1 MAASMTPLTHDDPQ
15 RLGPYR
21 LVARLGSGGMG
32 TVYLARSAGGRTVAL
47 KTMHADLVSGEA
59 GTAGA
64 EFRTRFRL
72 ETDAARVIG
81 DRYGAEVVDAD
92 PLAETPWLATEYVL
106 GPPLDEAVAVCG
118 PLPEATTRALG
129 AALCEAL
136 GQLHRSGVVHRDLK
150 PSNILLTSA
159 GPKVIDFGIAR
170 AAGDDHLTRT
180 GTAAGTPAFMSPE
193 QASGVEHT
201 PVGDVFALAGVLVF
215 ACTGHGPF
223 GGGQAADLLYRVRYG
238 EADLSGVPAGLL
250 PLLQRCLAK
259 EPEHRPGT
267 EELAGLLAEVL
278 PGGAADFADHLPDAL
293 HADILRRAAVAWQPP
308 PPRLPSPEQAEAA
321 TQPGAAKGPS
331 RRRVLALA
339 GAGAVAAGGAG
350 VGAWAYLRDD
360 EKKPAAKPG
369 PKKPEAPKEL
379 WTRPVVGGDGA
390 FTLATGGN
398 YVMLLTSTGGGQ
410 FVDAR
415 NGKLRGIDDLATPSL
430 GIIGDDS
437 GFYSISSRS
446 ASGEGTYAVFTTDP
460 ESGEQA
466 EHVALHGAELKGT
479 AAEGLENGILLMRAT
494 ARWVTRV
501 YRDKET
507 RKRVVE
513 KTPWTPQFVAA
524 EMETGKLLWGFDNES
539 PDAGPSYAT
548 ALTKNEALIRV
559 ESTLTCLDVRTGEER
574 WTWKAPEAD
583 RDSLAGLQQFPTVA
597 GHVLLGLRDLTAL
610 RLSDGKVGWTL
621 GEGRDARAELGPDTR
636 LYGTPAVKDGK
647 VYVVENGNGLLAV
660 DGASGEVEWEA
671 EADWAGPQAF
681 IVAPVIGRKYAY
693 VGTGGR
699 DWVRAVDLDEHR
711 TAWSYRGP
719 EDNERPMVLKQ
730 DDAKVVLV
738 VTAAEVRG
746 LPLQ

>member
-1 MAASMTPLTHDDPQ
+1 MATPLTHDDPQ
-15 RLGPYR
+15 QLGPYR

-32 TVYLARSAGGRTVAL
+32 TVYLARSTGGRTVAL

-59 GTAGA
+59 GTTGA

-81 DRYGAEVVDAD
+81 DHYGAEVVDAD

-106 GPPLDEAVAVCG
+106 GPPLDEAVAVSG
-118 PLPEATTRALG
+118 PLPETTTRALG

-150 PSNILLTSA
+150 PSNILLTSS

-259 EPEHRPGT
+259 EQEARPGT
-267 EELAGLLAEVL
+267 DELAGLLAEGL
-278 PGGAADFADHLPDAL
+278 PGGTADFADHLPDAL
-293 HADILRRAAVAWQPP
+293 HADILRRAAVAWQPQ
-308 PPRLPSPEQAEAA
+308 PPRLPSPEQAAME
-321 TQPGAAKGPS
+321 TQLGAGGTGPS
-331 RRRVLALA
+331 RRKVLALA
-339 GAGAVAAGGAG
+339 GAGAVAVGGAG
-350 VGAWAYLRDD
+350 VGAWAFLRDD
-360 EKKPAAKPG
+360 EKEPEAKPKA
-369 PKKPEAPKEL
+369 KKPKAPKEL
-379 WTRPVVGGDGA
+379 WTRPVVGGGGA
-390 FTLATGGN
+390 FSLATGGT
-398 YVMLLTSTGGGQ
+398 YVLLLTSAGGGQ

-415 NGKLRGIDDLATPSL
+415 NGKLRGVDDAAMPSL
-430 GIIGDDS
+430 GIVGDDS
-437 GFYSISSRS
+437 GFYAVGSRDISGDGS
-446 ASGEGTYAVFTTDP
+446 YAVFTSDP
-460 ESGEQA
+460 ETGERE
-466 EHVALHGAELKGT
+466 EHVVLKGAEVKGT
-479 AAEGLENGILLMRAT
+479 AIEGYENDIMLMRAT

-501 YRDKET
+501 YKDKKT
-507 RKRVVE
+507 KKRIVE
-513 KTPWTPQFVAA
+513 KTEWTPQFVAA
-524 EMETGKLLWGFDNES
+524 DLKTGELLWGFDNKS
-539 PDAGPSYAT
+539 PDTGPSYAT

-559 ESTLTCLDVRTGEER
+559 ESTLTCLDARTGEVR
-574 WTWKAPEAD
+574 WTWEAPKAD
-583 RDSLAGLQQFPTVA
+583 RDALAGLQQFPTVK

-610 RLSDGKVGWTL
+610 RLSDGEVGWTL
-621 GEGRDARAELGPDTR
+621 GKDRDARAALGPDTR

-647 VYVVENGNGLLAV
+647 AYVVENGNGFIAI

-671 EADWAGPQAF
+671 KADWAGPQAF
-681 IVAPVIGRKYAY
+681 IVAPVVGKKYAY

-699 DWVRAVDLDEHR
+699 DWVRAVDLEEHR

-719 EDNERPMVLKQ
+719 EDNERPMVLEQ

>member
-1 MAASMTPLTHDDPQ
+1 MATPLTHDDPQ
-15 RLGPYR
+15 QLGPYR

-81 DRYGAEVVDAD
+81 DHYGAEVVDAD

-106 GPPLDEAVAVCG
+106 GPPLDEAVAVSG
-118 PLPEATTRALG
+118 PLPETTTRALG

-150 PSNILLTSA
+150 PSNILLTAA

-250 PLLQRCLAK
+250 PLLQRCLTK
-259 EPEHRPGT
+259 EPETRPGT
-267 EELAGLLAEVL
+267 DELALLLAEGL
-278 PGGAADFADHLPDAL
+278 PDGTAADFADQLPDAL
-293 HADILRRAAVAWQPP
+293 HADILRRAAVAWQPQ
-308 PPRLPSPEQAEAA
+308 PPRLPSPEQAAME
-321 TQPGAAKGPS
+321 TEVGAAPGPS
-331 RRRVLALA
+331 RRKVLALA
-339 GAGAVAAGGAG
+339 GAGAVAVGGAG

-360 EKKPAAKPG
+360 EKEPEAKPKA
-369 PKKPEAPKEL
+369 KKPKAPKEL
-379 WTRPVVGGDGA
+379 WTRPVVGGGGA
-390 FTLATGGN
+390 FSLATGGN
-398 YVMLLTSTGGGQ
+398 YVLLLTTTGGGQ

-415 NGKLRGIDDLATPSL
+415 NGKLRGVSQLLSPSL
-430 GIIGDDS
+430 GIVGDDS
-437 GFYSISSRS
+437 GFYSVGSRS
-446 ASGEGTYAVFTTDP
+446 VSGEGTHALFLNDP
-460 ESGEQA
+460 ETGDSE
-466 EHVALHGAELKGT
+466 EDVVLNGADVKGT
-479 AAEGLENGILLMRAT
+479 AIEGSENGIVLMRAST
-494 ARWVTRV
+494 RWVTRV
-501 YRDKET
+501 YRDKKT
-507 RKRVVE
+507 KKKVVE
-513 KTPWTPQFVAA
+513 KTPWTSQFVAA
-524 EMETGKLLWGFDNES
+524 DMKTGELLWGYDNKS
-539 PDAGPSYAT
+539 PDTGPSYAT
-548 ALTKNEALIRV
+548 ALTKDEALIRV
-559 ESTLTCLDVRTGEER
+559 ESTLTCIDARSGEVR
-574 WTWKAPEAD
+574 WTWKAPAED
-583 RDSLAGLQQFPTVA
+583 RESLAGLQQFPTA
-597 GHVLLGLRDLTAL
+597 KGHVLLGLRDLTAL
-610 RLSDGKVGWTL
+610 RLSDGEVGWSV
-621 GEGRDARAELGPDTR
+621 GEGRDARAALGPGTR

-647 VYVVENGNGLLAV
+647 VYVVENGNGLIAI

-671 EADWAGPQAF
+671 RADWAGPQAF
-681 IVAPVIGRKYAY
+681 IVAPVVGKKYAY

-699 DWVRAVDLDEHR
+699 DWVQAVDLEEHR

-719 EDNERPMVLKQ
+719 EDNERPMVLAQ

-738 VTAAEVRG
+738 VTAADVRG